1 MYQIKT
7 NEMPFNKVVDR
18 RLKIFWVIQKLSAN
32 YFISK
37 KKYSLRNVVSMTN
50 SILGKKGFKK
60 VTKRTIQNDIKIFEN
75 LGLIKSHFNPLGKNN
90 GSFTYYTINKTLE
103 KLAKKIISTAYF
115 INKKTKYEKSKN
127 KQLKK
132 IKIIEKSQNYK
143 ISYQITSHVL
153 SNNISKNYKN
163 SKDSFRKKNI
173 KKTINFLEK
182 EIKKKSKE
190 INLEEIKKITENITS
205 YKNSL
210 WNLKDFMEELYEY
223 EETKIIKFFK
233 KTLEQK
239 KKKVW
244 FMAKKHKNT
253 DFNELIKEFKIKN
266 KIRRNKKYEN
276 EEQISTSN
284 NIKNAIVLMK
294 TLIKEKK
301 DDKENHKAKSKKSNG
316 K

>member
-7 NEMPFNKVVDR
+7 NKMPFNKVVDR

-37 KKYSLRNVVSMTN
+37 KKYSLSNVVVMTN
-50 SILGKKGFKK
+50 SILEKKGFKK

-90 GSFTYYTINKTLE
+90 GSFTYYTINKALE

-115 INKKTKYEKSKN
+115 IDKKSKHEKSKN

-132 IKIIEKSQNYK
+132 LKIIEESQKYK
-143 ISYQITSHVL
+143 ISHQITSHVL

-163 SKDSFRKKNI
+163 SKYFFRRKNKNT

-182 EIKKKSKE
+182 EIKKKSRA
-190 INLEEIKKITENITS
+190 INLEEIKKITENKIT

-210 WNLKDFMEELYEY
+210 WNLKDFMEELQEY
-223 EETKIIKFFK
+223 EEKEILEFFK
-233 KTLEQK
+233 RILK
-239 KKKVW
+239 KKKKKIW
-244 FMAKKHKNT
+244 FMAKKFKNT

-266 KIRRNKKYEN
+266 KMKRKKKFEDENKIN
-276 EEQISTSN
+276 TSN

-294 TLIKEKK
+294 VLIKKQKYEKK
-301 DDKENHKAKSKKSNG
+301 KSKQSK
-316 K
+316 KI

>member
-1 MYQIKT
+1 MYQLTTAKI
-7 NEMPFNKVVDR
+7 PFNKVVDR
-18 RLKIFWVIQKLSAN
+18 RLKIFWVIQKLSVN

-37 KKYSLRNVVSMTN
+37 KKYSLSNVVVMTN
-50 SILGKKGFKK
+50 SILEKKGFKK

-115 INKKTKYEKSKN
+115 INKKIKLEKSKN
-127 KQLKK
+127 KELKK
-132 IKIIEKSQNYK
+132 FKIVEESQNYK

-163 SKDSFRKKNI
+163 SKHFCKKQNI
-173 KKTINFLEK
+173 KKTINLLEK
-182 EIKKKSKE
+182 EIKKKSKK
-190 INLEEIKKITENITS
+190 INLEEIKKITKNITS

-233 KTLEQK
+233 RTLERK
-239 KKKVW
+239 KNKIW
-244 FMAKKHKNT
+244 FMAKNFKNT
-253 DFNELIKEFKIKN
+253 DFSKMVKEFKKKN
-266 KIRRNKKYEN
+266 KIKFEKNT
-276 EEQISTSN
+276 QS
-284 NIKNAIVLMK
+284 NIKNAIVLIK
-294 TLIKEKK
+294 NLIENQKYDKK
-301 DDKENHKAKSKKSNG
+301 ITK
-316 K
+316 

>member
-1 MYQIKT
+1 MYQLTTAKI
-7 NEMPFNKVVDR
+7 PFNKVVDR
-18 RLKIFWVIQKLSAN
+18 RLKIFWVIQKLSVN

-37 KKYSLRNVVSMTN
+37 KKYSLSNVVVMTN
-50 SILGKKGFKK
+50 SILEKKGFKK

-115 INKKTKYEKSKN
+115 INKKIKLEKSKN
-127 KQLKK
+127 KELKK
-132 IKIIEKSQNYK
+132 FKIVEESQNYK

-163 SKDSFRKKNI
+163 SKHFCKKQNI
-173 KKTINFLEK
+173 KKTINLLEK
-182 EIKKKSKE
+182 EIKKKSKK
-190 INLEEIKKITENITS
+190 INLEEIKKITKNITS

-233 KTLEQK
+233 RTLERK
-239 KKKVW
+239 KNKIW
-244 FMAKKHKNT
+244 FMAKNFKNT
-253 DFNELIKEFKIKN
+253 DFNRMVKEFKKKN
-266 KIRRNKKYEN
+266 KMKFEKNT
-276 EEQISTSN
+276 QINTQS

-294 TLIKEKK
+294 NLIENQKYDKK
-301 DDKENHKAKSKKSNG
+301 ITK
-316 K
+316 

>member
-1 MYQIKT
+1 MYQLTT
-7 NEMPFNKVVDR
+7 NKMPFNKVVDR

-32 YFISK
+32 YFMSK
-37 KKYSLRNVVSMTN
+37 KKYSLSNVVAMTN
-50 SILGKKGFKK
+50 SILEKKGFKK

-115 INKKTKYEKSKN
+115 INKKINYEKSKN
-127 KQLKK
+127 KELKK
-132 IKIIEKSQNYK
+132 IKTIEESQKYK

-153 SNNISKNYKN
+153 SKNKSKYYKN
-163 SKDSFRKKNI
+163 SKYCFKEKNI

-182 EIKKKSKE
+182 EIKKKYKA

-210 WNLKDFMEELYEY
+210 WNLKDFMEELFEY
-223 EETKIIKFFK
+223 EKTEIIKFFK
-233 KTLEQK
+233 KTLEKK

-244 FMAKKHKNT
+244 FMAKKFKNT
-253 DFNELIKEFKIKN
+253 DFNELIIEFKNKNRIKRKKIFENEN
-266 KIRRNKKYEN
+266 KIDSPND
-276 EEQISTSN
+276 
-284 NIKNAIVLMK
+284 IKNAIVLMK
-294 TLIKEKK
+294 ALIKKQKYDKK
-301 DDKENHKAKSKKSNG
+301 IIK
-316 K
+316 

>member
-1 MYQIKT
+1 MYQLTTAKI
-7 NEMPFNKVVDR
+7 PFNKVVDR
-18 RLKIFWVIQKLSAN
+18 RLKIFWVIQKLSVN

-37 KKYSLRNVVSMTN
+37 KKYSLSNVVVMTN
-50 SILGKKGFKK
+50 SILEKKGFKK

-115 INKKTKYEKSKN
+115 INKKIKLEKSKN
-127 KQLKK
+127 KELKK
-132 IKIIEKSQNYK
+132 FKIVEESQNYK

-153 SNNISKNYKN
+153 SNDISKNYKN
-163 SKDSFRKKNI
+163 SKHFCKKQNI
-173 KKTINFLEK
+173 KKTINLLEK
-182 EIKKKSKE
+182 KIKKKSKK
-190 INLEEIKKITENITS
+190 INLEEIKKITKNITS

-233 KTLEQK
+233 RTLERK
-239 KKKVW
+239 KNKIW
-244 FMAKKHKNT
+244 FMAKNFKNT
-253 DFNELIKEFKIKN
+253 DFSKMVKEFKKKN
-266 KIRRNKKYEN
+266 KIKFEKNT
-276 EEQISTSN
+276 QIHTQN

-294 TLIKEKK
+294 NLIENQKYDKK
-301 DDKENHKAKSKKSNG
+301 ITK
-316 K
+316 